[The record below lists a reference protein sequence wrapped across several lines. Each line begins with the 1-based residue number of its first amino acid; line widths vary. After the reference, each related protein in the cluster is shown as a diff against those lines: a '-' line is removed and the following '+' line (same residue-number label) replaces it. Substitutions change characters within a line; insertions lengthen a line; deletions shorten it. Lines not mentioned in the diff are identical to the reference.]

1 MKRIPGI
8 ICTLLSCGMAVSV
21 IAADSQQST
30 SDLNKRAKVY
40 VDGLTDRDYSV
51 VRDSK
56 LNLIRMG
63 ASAVPEMRKA
73 LATQQVVRMAIIDRD
88 VREEII
94 DVIIKIGPAGKGAIP
109 ELLALPD
116 NLDGAQALGAI
127 GPSAIPALAVAL
139 SNDDKNVRNLAV
151 RALWWMDRKAEGAVP
166 ALTKALND
174 PEPDVRSNVY
184 RTLGNIGPA
193 AKGSVPGL
201 LENLNKY
208 GEDTDHPQCK
218 EIVEAAGLIGP
229 SAIAVLERGLTCSV
243 WEAARALGKMGPAA
257 TPMLVKAFMTD
268 PDKVAGTVDASAY
281 ALQKLGPKAESAI
294 PALVK
299 VLDAKD
305 RTRSTW
311 ACEILGKIGPNGV
324 PALIKALGHEDSDVR
339 AHAAE
344 ALGGMGPQAKAASKA
359 LNNALSDSDA
369 NVRRAAA
376 KALDAI

>member
-1 MKRIPGI
+1 MRRIFLYALI
-8 ICTLLSCGMAVSV
+8 LCGVSAVA
-21 IAADSQQST
+21 IAADAPQSAA
-30 SDLNKRAKVY
+30 DLNKRAKVF
-40 VDGLTDRDYSV
+40 VEGLSDPDYSV
-51 VRDSK
+51 ANNSK
-56 LNLIRMG
+56 QSLIRMG
-63 ASAVPEMRKA
+63 ESAVPEMRKA
-73 LATQQVVRMAIIDRD
+73 LAAKDYD
-88 VREEII
+88 VCVKIMEI
-94 DVIIKIGPAGKGAIP
+94 VIEIGPAARGAIP

-116 NLDGAQALGAI
+116 NLDAAQALGAI

-139 SNDDKNVRNLAV
+139 SNDDKNVRNLAA

-166 ALTKALND
+166 ALIKALND

-193 AKGSVPGL
+193 ARSSAPGL

-229 SAIAVLERGLTCSV
+229 SAIAVLERGLSCSV

-257 TPMLVKAFMTD
+257 AQMLVKAFMTD
-268 PDKVAGTVDASAY
+268 PDKVAGTVDASAF

-311 ACEILGKIGPNGV
+311 ACEILGKIGPNAV
-324 PALIKALGHEDSDVR
+324 PALIKALGNEDSDVR

-344 ALGGMGPQAKAASKA
+344 ALGGMGSQAKAASKA
-359 LNNALSDSDA
+359 LNKALSDSDS
-369 NVRRAAA
+369 NVRQAAA